1 MALLTLETDL
11 EGKKAYF
18 GQMRKLLQP
27 LGFTLC
33 GNWDYHR
40 GKFDIALW
48 REAGDT
54 IYLRL
59 PFYVVAGE
67 LDENSAYIEFM
78 KPYVVKHVVNL
89 GIDRDENS
97 LLSATG
103 FNQFQ
108 KPLDT
113 DANIIHE
120 NHWEN
125 VGLQAINQV
134 MDTVGNT
141 GHLI

>member
-1 MALLTLETDL
+1 MVLIKLDTEL

-27 LGFTLC
+27 FGFTLC

-40 GKFDIALW
+40 GKFDIALS
-48 REAGDT
+48 RDGGET

-59 PFYVVAGE
+59 PFHVVAGE
-67 LDENSAYIEFM
+67 LDRANAYIEFM
-78 KPYVVKHVVNL
+78 NPYLIKHVVNL

-108 KPLDT
+108 KPLDK
-113 DANIIHE
+113 DGNIIHE

-125 VGLQAINQV
+125 IGLETINYVMESVGE
-134 MDTVGNT
+134 
-141 GHLI
+141 GHLA